1 MKVNTVESF
10 IDITLLVYHT
20 ECVIQNLNATKCD
33 MSISL
38 VPTYKVHH
46 RLLPVCPMPGLN

>member
-1 MKVNTVESF
+1 MKVNTVETF
-10 IDITLLVYHT
+10 IDITLVYHT